1 MRRDD
6 DRVVCVPVIP
16 DAPEVGTQVKFA
28 IGENRPL
35 TMRLVREEPIGEVV
49 AKLHVGGLT

>member
-1 MRRDD
+1 MT
-6 DRVVCVPVIP
+6 PVIP

-49 AKLHVGGLT
+49 AKLHVGELI